1 MHEWALA
8 EAIVWSVVDY
18 VKANG
23 GKAAGK
29 VVVSLGELQ
38 AIDKE
43 VLRYALSELI
53 KEAPFKIGEVEL
65 VDEKAVFKCRNC
77 GREWSLG
84 DLKLEDE
91 VREFIHFLPEVVH
104 AYVKCP
110 LCGSSDY
117 EVVSGRGVKIISI
130 EVVK

>member
-53 KEAPFKIGEVEL
+53 REAPFKIGEVKL

-77 GREWSLG
+77 GREWSLD
-84 DLKLEDE
+84 DLKLGDE

>member
-8 EAIVWSVVDY
+8 EAIVWSIVDY
-18 VKANG
+18 IKANG
-23 GKAAGK
+23 GKAAGR
-29 VVVSLGELQ
+29 VIVSLGELQ

-53 KEAPFKIGEVEL
+53 REAPFKIGEVKL

>member
-8 EAIVWSVVDY
+8 EAIVWSIVDY

-38 AIDKE
+38 AINKE
-43 VLRYALSELI
+43 VLRYALSELV
-53 KEAPFKIGEVEL
+53 KEAPFKISGVEL
-65 VDEKAVFKCRNC
+65 VDEKAVFRCRNC
-77 GREWSLG
+77 GHEWGLD
-84 DLKLEDE
+84 DLKLGDE
-91 VREFIHFLPEVVH
+91 IREFIHFLPEVVH

-110 LCGSSDY
+110 SCGSSDY